1 MQTTFLGKTKKALPF
16 TSISELAIPAIQPD
30 IKRIRHSSV
39 HPMPE
44 LPEVETT
51 KTSLLPLL
59 DQKVLKV
66 EVRQPS
72 LRWPIPEDIQ
82 KLAGQKLL
90 KLTRRSKYIL
100 AEFEQDTMLWHL
112 GMSGSFRIC
121 DGHEEL
127 RKHDHLIIQFEDLQ
141 LRYHDPR
148 RFGCI
153 LWLNADSQV
162 KLIDTLGPEP
172 LSDEFNAEYLF
183 SKFKTKNTAVKVAMM
198 DNHIVVGVGNIYAT
212 ESLFNLGIHPA
223 QPASTLTFQQVE
235 KMVAEIKRI
244 LKQAIDLG
252 GSTLRDYSNAM
263 GENGYFQQ
271 TLLAYGRAG
280 EMCINC
286 ETTLENLKLG
296 QRASVF
302 CPECQPLKKV
312 KIASKK
318 TLKGSKA

>member
-1 MQTTFLGKTKKALPF
+1 
-16 TSISELAIPAIQPD
+16 
-30 IKRIRHSSV
+30 
-39 HPMPE
+39 MPE

-59 DQKVLKV
+59 EQRVKRV
-66 EVRQPS
+66 EVRQSS
-72 LRWPIPEDIQ
+72 LRWPIPENIE
-82 KLAGQKLL
+82 KLVGQKLL

-100 AEFEQDTMLWHL
+100 AEFEHDTMLWHL
-112 GMSGSFRIC
+112 GMSGSFRLC
-121 DGHEEL
+121 ESNEEL
-127 RKHDHLIIQFEDLQ
+127 RKHDHLIIQFEDIE

-153 LWLNADSQV
+153 LWLDAQSQS

-172 LSDEFNAEYLF
+172 LSENFNAKYLF
-183 SKFKTKNTAVKVAMM
+183 EKLKNKNVGTKVAIM

-223 QPASTLTFQQVE
+223 QPASTLSLVQIE
-235 KMVAEIKRI
+235 KLVLEIKRI

-252 GSTLRDYSNAM
+252 GSTLRDYTNAM

-280 EMCINC
+280 EMCVNC
-286 ETTLENLKLG
+286 ETTLENIKLG

-302 CPECQPLKKV
+302 CPECQPLKKIQLPV
-312 KIASKK
+312 KKVSTVRGKK
-318 TLKGSKA
+318 S

>member
-1 MQTTFLGKTKKALPF
+1 
-16 TSISELAIPAIQPD
+16 
-30 IKRIRHSSV
+30 
-39 HPMPE
+39 MPE

-59 DQKVLKV
+59 DQTVLKV

-72 LRWPIPEDIQ
+72 LRWPIPENIQ
-82 KLAGQKLL
+82 KLVGQKLL

-100 AEFEQDTMLWHL
+100 AEFEQDSMLWHL
-112 GMSGSFRIC
+112 GMSGSFRLC
-121 DGHEEL
+121 AATDEL
-127 RKHDHLIIQFEDLQ
+127 GKHDHLIIQFEDIE

-153 LWLNADSQV
+153 LWLDQNSQS

-172 LSDEFNAEYLF
+172 LSEAFNAEYLF
-183 SKFKTKNTAVKVAMM
+183 EKFKKKNVAAKVAIM
-198 DNHIVVGVGNIYAT
+198 DNHMVVGVGNIYAT
-212 ESLFNLGIHPA
+212 ESLFNVGIHPA
-223 QPASTLTFQQVE
+223 QPASSLSFQQIEQLVI
-235 KMVAEIKRI
+235 EIKRI

-252 GSTLRDYSNAM
+252 GSTLRDYTNAM

-280 EMCINC
+280 EMCVNC

-312 KIASKK
+312 KIAHQKAI
-318 TLKGSKA
+318 KGSQA

>member
-1 MQTTFLGKTKKALPF
+1 
-16 TSISELAIPAIQPD
+16 
-30 IKRIRHSSV
+30 
-39 HPMPE
+39 MPE

-59 DQKVLKV
+59 NEKVLKV
-66 EVRQPS
+66 DVYQSS
-72 LRWPIPEDIQ
+72 LRWPIPDDIQ
-82 KLAGQKLL
+82 KLVGQKLI
-90 KLTRRSKYIL
+90 KLSRRSKYIL

-121 DGHEEL
+121 EGHEER
-127 RKHDHLIIQFEDLQ
+127 RKHDHLIIQFEDMQ

-153 LWLNADSQV
+153 LWLDQNAQT

-172 LSDEFNAEYLF
+172 LSDAFNVDYLF
-183 SKFKTKNTAVKVAMM
+183 NKFKNKNTGIKVAIM
-198 DNHIVVGVGNIYAT
+198 DNHVVVGVGNIYAT

-223 QPASTLTFQQVE
+223 QPASTLSFAQVE
-235 KMVAEIKRI
+235 KMVLEIKRI

-286 ETTLENLKLG
+286 ETTLQNLKLG

-312 KIASKK
+312 KMTSKK
-318 TLKGSKA
+318 FIKGSKA

>member
-1 MQTTFLGKTKKALPF
+1 
-16 TSISELAIPAIQPD
+16 
-30 IKRIRHSSV
+30 
-39 HPMPE
+39 MPE

-51 KTSLLPLL
+51 KTSLLPLI
-59 DQKVLKV
+59 DQKVISV
-66 EVRQPS
+66 QVRES
-72 LRWPIPEDIQ
+72 RLRWPIPEDIE
-82 KLAGQKLL
+82 KLKGQKLL
-90 KLTRRSKYIL
+90 NLTRRSKYIL
-100 AEFEQDTMLWHL
+100 AEFEHDTMLWHL
-112 GMSGSFRIC
+112 GMSGSFRLC
-121 DGHEEL
+121 DANTEL
-127 RKHDHLIIQFEDLQ
+127 RKHDHLIIQFEDVE

-153 LWLNADSQV
+153 LWLDPNSQS

-172 LSDEFNAEYLF
+172 LSDAFNAEYLAE
-183 SKFKTKNTAVKVAMM
+183 KFQKKNVGAKVAIM

-223 QPASTLTFQQVE
+223 QPASSLTRLQIE
-235 KMVAEIKRI
+235 KLVIEVKRI

-252 GSTLRDYSNAM
+252 GSTLRDYTNAM

-302 CPECQPLKKV
+302 CPQCQPLKKV
-312 KIASKK
+312 KITPKTPSKVN
-318 TLKGSKA
+318 KA

>member
-1 MQTTFLGKTKKALPF
+1 
-16 TSISELAIPAIQPD
+16 
-30 IKRIRHSSV
+30 
-39 HPMPE
+39 MPE

-51 KTSLLPLL
+51 KTSLLPLI
-59 DQKVLKV
+59 DQKVISV
-66 EVRQPS
+66 QVRES
-72 LRWPIPEDIQ
+72 RLRWPIPDDIQ
-82 KLAGQKLL
+82 KLKGQKLL

-100 AEFEQDTMLWHL
+100 AEFEHDTMLWHL
-112 GMSGSFRIC
+112 GMSGSFRLC
-121 DGHEEL
+121 DANTEL
-127 RKHDHLIIQFEDLQ
+127 RKHDHLIIQFEDVE

-153 LWLNADSQV
+153 LWLDPNSQS

-172 LSDEFNAEYLF
+172 LSDAFNAEYLAE
-183 SKFKTKNTAVKVAMM
+183 KFQKKNVGAKVAIM

-223 QPASTLTFQQVE
+223 QPASSLTRLQIE
-235 KMVAEIKRI
+235 KLVIEVKRI

-252 GSTLRDYSNAM
+252 GSTLRDYTNAM

-302 CPECQPLKKV
+302 CPQCQPLKKV
-312 KIASKK
+312 KITPKTPSKVN
-318 TLKGSKA
+318 KA

>member
-1 MQTTFLGKTKKALPF
+1 
-16 TSISELAIPAIQPD
+16 
-30 IKRIRHSSV
+30 
-39 HPMPE
+39 MPE

-59 DQKVLKV
+59 EQRVHAV
-66 EVRQPS
+66 QVRQSS
-72 LRWPIPEDIQ
+72 LRWPIPDDLQ
-82 KLAGQKLL
+82 KLVGQKLL
-90 KLTRRSKYIL
+90 NLTRRSKYIL
-100 AEFEQDTMLWHL
+100 AQFEQDSMLWHL
-112 GMSGSFRIC
+112 GMSGSFRLC
-121 DGHEEL
+121 EPEAEL
-127 RKHDHLIIQFEDLQ
+127 RKHDHLIIQFDDIQ

-153 LWLNADSQV
+153 LWLDENSQS
-162 KLIDTLGPEP
+162 KLIDPLGPEP
-172 LSDEFNAEYLF
+172 LSDAFNTDYLF
-183 SKFKTKNTAVKVAMM
+183 QKLKNKNVGIKVAIM
-198 DNHIVVGVGNIYAT
+198 DNHVVVGVGNIYAT

-223 QPASTLTFQQVE
+223 QPASSLSLAQVE
-235 KMVAEIKRI
+235 KLVIEIKRI

-280 EMCINC
+280 EMCVNC

-312 KIASKK
+312 KLARPKTSKPK
-318 TLKGSKA
+318 HTAR

>member
-1 MQTTFLGKTKKALPF
+1 
-16 TSISELAIPAIQPD
+16 
-30 IKRIRHSSV
+30 
-39 HPMPE
+39 MPE

-59 DQKVLKV
+59 NEKVLKV
-66 EVRQPS
+66 DIYQSS
-72 LRWPIPEDIQ
+72 LRWPIPDDIQ
-82 KLAGQKLL
+82 KLVGQKLI
-90 KLTRRSKYIL
+90 KLSRRSKYIL

-121 DGHEEL
+121 EGHEER
-127 RKHDHLIIQFEDLQ
+127 RKHDHLIIQFEDMQ

-153 LWLNADSQV
+153 LWLDQNTQT

-172 LSDEFNAEYLF
+172 LSGAFNADYLF
-183 SKFKTKNTAVKVAMM
+183 NKFKNKNTGIKVAIM
-198 DNHIVVGVGNIYAT
+198 DNHVVVGVGNIYAT

-223 QPASTLTFQQVE
+223 QPASSLSMNQVE
-235 KMVAEIKRI
+235 KMVLEIKRI

-286 ETTLENLKLG
+286 ETTLQNLKLG

-312 KIASKK
+312 KMTSKK
-318 TLKGSKA
+318 ALKGSKA

>member
-1 MQTTFLGKTKKALPF
+1 
-16 TSISELAIPAIQPD
+16 
-30 IKRIRHSSV
+30 
-39 HPMPE
+39 MPE

-66 EVRQPS
+66 EIRQSS

-100 AEFEQDTMLWHL
+100 AEFEQDSMLWHL

-172 LSDEFNAEYLF
+172 LSDDFNAEYLF
-183 SKFKTKNTAVKVAMM
+183 NKFKTKNTAVKVAMM

-223 QPASTLTFQQVE
+223 QPASTLAFQQVE
-235 KMVAEIKRI
+235 KMVIEIKRI

-280 EMCINC
+280 EMCTNC
-286 ETTLENLKLG
+286 ETALENLKLG

-302 CPECQPLKKV
+302 CPQCQPLKKV

>member
-1 MQTTFLGKTKKALPF
+1 
-16 TSISELAIPAIQPD
+16 
-30 IKRIRHSSV
+30 
-39 HPMPE
+39 MPE

-51 KTSLLPLL
+51 KTSLLPLI
-59 DQKVLKV
+59 DQKVISV
-66 EVRQPS
+66 QVRES
-72 LRWPIPEDIQ
+72 RLRWPIPDDIQ
-82 KLAGQKLL
+82 KLKGQKLL
-90 KLTRRSKYIL
+90 NLTRRSKYIL
-100 AEFEQDTMLWHL
+100 AEFEHDTMLWHL
-112 GMSGSFRIC
+112 GMSGSFRLC
-121 DGHEEL
+121 DANTEL
-127 RKHDHLIIQFEDLQ
+127 RKHDHLIIQFEDAE

-153 LWLNADSQV
+153 LWLDPNSQS

-172 LSDEFNAEYLF
+172 LSDAFNAEYLAE
-183 SKFKTKNTAVKVAMM
+183 KFQKKNVGAKVAIM

-223 QPASTLTFQQVE
+223 QPASSLTRMQIE
-235 KMVAEIKRI
+235 KLVIEVKRI

-252 GSTLRDYSNAM
+252 GSTLRDYTNAM

-302 CPECQPLKKV
+302 CPQCQPLKK
-312 KIASKK
+312 
-318 TLKGSKA
+318 LK

>member
-1 MQTTFLGKTKKALPF
+1 
-16 TSISELAIPAIQPD
+16 
-30 IKRIRHSSV
+30 
-39 HPMPE
+39 MPE

-59 DQKVLKV
+59 NEKVLKV
-66 EVRQPS
+66 DVYQSS
-72 LRWPIPEDIQ
+72 LRWPIPDDIQ
-82 KLAGQKLL
+82 KLVGQKLL
-90 KLTRRSKYIL
+90 KLSRRSKYIL
-100 AEFEQDTMLWHL
+100 AEFEHDTMLWHL

-121 DGHEEL
+121 EGHEEL
-127 RKHDHLIIQFEDLQ
+127 RKHDHLVIQFEDMQ

-153 LWLNADSQV
+153 LWLDDYSQS

-172 LSDEFNAEYLF
+172 LSDAFNAEYLF
-183 SKFKTKNTAVKVAMM
+183 NKFKNKQTGIKVAIM
-198 DNHIVVGVGNIYAT
+198 DNHVVVGVGNIYAT

-223 QPASTLTFQQVE
+223 QPASSLSFTQVE
-235 KMVAEIKRI
+235 KMVVEIKRI

-252 GSTLRDYSNAM
+252 GSTLRDYTNAM

-286 ETTLENLKLG
+286 ETTLQNLKLG

-318 TLKGSKA
+318 SPKGSKA

>member
-1 MQTTFLGKTKKALPF
+1 
-16 TSISELAIPAIQPD
+16 
-30 IKRIRHSSV
+30 
-39 HPMPE
+39 MPE

-51 KTSLLPLL
+51 KTSLLPLI
-59 DQKVLKV
+59 DQHVLRV

-72 LRWPIPEDIQ
+72 LRWPIPHDLQ
-82 KLAGQKLL
+82 KLAGQRLL
-90 KLTRRSKYIL
+90 QLTRRSKYIL
-100 AEFEQDTMLWHL
+100 AQFEHDTMLWHL

-127 RKHDHLIIQFEDLQ
+127 RKHDHLIIQFNDVQ

-153 LWLNADSQV
+153 LWLNESSQA

-172 LSDEFNAEYLF
+172 LSEAFNAEYLF
-183 SKFKTKNTAVKVAMM
+183 NKFKTKNTAIKMAMM

-212 ESLFNLGIHPA
+212 ESLFNLGIHPV
-223 QPASTLTFQQVE
+223 QPASTLSFTQVE

-280 EMCINC
+280 EMCVNC

-312 KIASKK
+312 KISSQKA
-318 TLKGSKA
+318 LKGNKA

>member
-1 MQTTFLGKTKKALPF
+1 
-16 TSISELAIPAIQPD
+16 
-30 IKRIRHSSV
+30 
-39 HPMPE
+39 MPE

-51 KTSLLPLL
+51 KTSLVPLI
-59 DQKVLKV
+59 DQKVLYV
-66 EVRQPS
+66 QVRES
-72 LRWPIPEDIQ
+72 RLRWPIPEDIQ
-82 KLAGQKLL
+82 QLQGQKLIG
-90 KLTRRSKYIL
+90 LTRRSKYIL
-100 AEFEQDTMLWHL
+100 AEFEHHTMLWHL

-121 DGHEEL
+121 DETEQL
-127 RKHDHLIIQFEDLQ
+127 RKHDHLIIQFEDMQ

-153 LWLNADSQV
+153 IWLNDQSQS

-183 SKFKTKNTAVKVAMM
+183 EKFKNKNVGTKVAIM

-223 QPASTLTFQQVE
+223 QPASSLSKLQVQNL
-235 KMVAEIKRI
+235 VIEIKRI

-252 GSTLRDYSNAM
+252 GSTLRDYTNAM

-302 CPECQPLKKV
+302 CPQCQPLKIV
-312 KIASKK
+312 KSIQKPRGKSK
-318 TLKGSKA
+318 

>member
-1 MQTTFLGKTKKALPF
+1 MLVFYATH
-16 TSISELAIPAIQPD
+16 PD
-30 IKRIRHSSV
+30 IKGLRSRCHD
-39 HPMPE
+39 PDMPE

-51 KTSLLPLL
+51 KTSLLPLI
-59 DQKVLKV
+59 DQTVQSV
-66 EVRQPS
+66 QVYQSS
-72 LRWPIPEDIQ
+72 LRWPIPENIA
-82 KLAGQKLL
+82 KLKGQKLL

-112 GMSGSFRIC
+112 GMSGSFRLC
-121 DGHEEL
+121 EPQDEL
-127 RKHDHLIIQFEDLQ
+127 RKHDHLVIQFEDFQ

-153 LWLNADSQV
+153 LWLDDHSQS

-172 LSDEFNAEYLF
+172 LSDAFNAEYLAE
-183 SKFKTKNTAVKVAMM
+183 KFKTKNVGAKVAIM

-223 QPASTLTFQQVE
+223 QPASSLSFQQIE
-235 KMVAEIKRI
+235 KLVIEIKRI

-252 GSTLRDYSNAM
+252 GSTLRDYTNAM

-280 EMCINC
+280 EMCVNC
-286 ETTLENLKLG
+286 ETTLQNLKLG
-296 QRASVF
+296 QRASVY
-302 CPECQPLKKV
+302 CPECQPLKQV
-312 KIASKK
+312 KIANKK
-318 TLKGSKA
+318 AIKSSKA

>member
-1 MQTTFLGKTKKALPF
+1 
-16 TSISELAIPAIQPD
+16 
-30 IKRIRHSSV
+30 
-39 HPMPE
+39 MPE

-59 DQKVLKV
+59 DQAVISVKVR
-66 EVRQPS
+66 ESR
-72 LRWPIPEDIQ
+72 LRWPIPEDIE
-82 KLAGQKLL
+82 KLNGQKLV

-100 AEFEQDTMLWHL
+100 AEFEHDSMLWHL
-112 GMSGSFRIC
+112 GMSGSFRLC
-121 DGHEEL
+121 DPHTEL
-127 RKHDHLIIQFEDLQ
+127 RKHDHLIIQFEDIE

-153 LWLNADSQV
+153 LWLDPNSQT

-172 LSDEFNAEYLF
+172 LSEAFNAEYLAE
-183 SKFKTKNTAVKVAMM
+183 KFKKKNVGAKVAIM

-223 QPASTLTFQQVE
+223 QPASSLSFQQIKQLVVE
-235 KMVAEIKRI
+235 VKRI

-271 TLLAYGRAG
+271 TLLAYSRAG
-280 EMCINC
+280 EMCVNC

-302 CPECQPLKKV
+302 CPQCQPLKKV
-312 KIASKK
+312 KIASQKAI
-318 TLKGSKA
+318 KGSKA